1 MPELPEVETVRLGLI
16 GVLVGKRIVSA
27 VARRPDLRVALPPDF
42 ARRLEG
48 RRVEAL
54 ERRAKYLL
62 VKLDDGWT
70 WIVHLGMSGRM
81 TTGRVGTLPPIDR
94 HDHVVVVTEGDM
106 EVRFRDPRRFGLMT
120 LVRDEDMDRH
130 PLLAGLGPEP
140 LTADFNGAMLAAALK
155 GRRTPIKAA
164 LLDQRIVSGLGNIYV
179 CESLFRAGISPRLA
193 ASGLQ
198 RKQVERLHQS
208 LRNVLSEAIDTG
220 LKASLDFAGG
230 TDGLFYF
237 GNNSGTTTSSERFL
251 VYGRRNQPC
260 FQCGTPVVQYQQA
273 GRSTYDCPTCQAEGK
288 LKL

>member
-1 MPELPEVETVRLGLI
+1 MPELPEVEVLARHLNRQLAGRQVRQVRVLIPKLVRPHRTEELNQCLNGLSFQA
-16 GVLVGKRIVSA
+16 VG
-27 VARRPDLRVALPPDF
+27 
-42 ARRLEG
+42 
-48 RRVEAL
+48 
-54 ERRAKYLL
+54 RRAKFLL
-62 VKLDDGWT
+62 FHLTAGNGATVTALG
-70 WIVHLGMSGRM
+70 HLGMTGRM
-81 TTGRVGTLPPIDR
+81 FLQPEEAPMPKHAAVALQLDR
-94 HDHVVVVTEGDM
+94 NVMVFE
-106 EVRFRDPRRFGLMT
+106 DPRRFGRFNLE
-120 LVRDEDMDRH
+120 LS
-130 PLLAGLGPEP
+130 PLNTLGPEP
-140 LTADFNGAMLAAALK
+140 WDQAFTADELFQRLQ
-155 GRRTPIKAA
+155 RSRQPIKVK
-164 LLDQRIVSGLGNIYV
+164 LLDQQLVAGVGNFYA
-179 CESLFRAGISPRLA
+179 CEILFRAGLSPRLA